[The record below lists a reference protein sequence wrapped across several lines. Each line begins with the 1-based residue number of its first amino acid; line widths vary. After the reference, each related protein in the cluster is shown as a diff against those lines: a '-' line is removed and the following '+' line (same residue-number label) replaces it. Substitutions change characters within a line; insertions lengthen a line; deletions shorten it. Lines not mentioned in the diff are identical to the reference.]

1 MSARDLPCG
10 CCEGNDPLTPMPT
23 ANRPGLDRLHYR
35 VGVYGAFLE
44 TMLARLSSRD
54 YPAFQALT
62 TRDPGDPSIALLDSW
77 AVVAD
82 VLTFYS
88 ERLVNE
94 GYLRTATERRS
105 VLELARLIG
114 YALRPG
120 VSATVFLAYTVDTTH
135 PGDLALPV
143 GTRAQSVPGGPG
155 ELPQVFET
163 ADPLTARAIWNNLQ
177 PRLVQPQTKA
187 TILPAAVDNQPAP
200 QRRVYLQGTA
210 TNLRANDALLITF
223 PAQPTQPFRVDGDVV
238 PDDTARRTR
247 VNLRDWDAAGAGG
260 GIAILPGAVDFL
272 GLIKAASI
280 PPASARLLN
289 RRLSQS
295 FAIASDLNVQALS
308 VIEPRVASVLT
319 AAISNANATAS
330 AGITVEA
337 LRVKSGLFGANLPG
351 KPVYAQQA
359 IGGGEFP
366 PTVTVIDHYDPLPW
380 DQVWNGL
387 KLDPSGNDTQLLKEL
402 PLDAEYNQI
411 KLGSHILVD
420 HPDLDDLTRMKQ
432 TILTVDGMRTASL
445 SVNGIST
452 RVTIL
457 HVAEDW
463 LTTTIL
469 NSGQLEG
476 PATFAD
482 FVRRTAVYAQT
493 ENLPLAEE
501 PIEGDVCLGQSDEI
515 ELDGLYSDLQPG
527 RWAIVAGERTDV
539 KDTAGNTVP
548 GIRAAE
554 LVMLAGVSQR
564 VKIDPATNQPLPGD
578 KTHTFIRLAQDL
590 AYCYQRDSVRI
601 YGNVVRANHGET
613 RREVLGA
620 GDSSKAMQSFT
631 LKQPPLTYVS
641 ANTPAG
647 AASTLRVYVN
657 DVEWRETD
665 SLVVLGP
672 ADRRFIT
679 KTDDEGKTTVV
690 FGSGEH
696 GARPPTGQ
704 ENIRAVYRNGIGKP
718 GNVRADQ
725 ISLALDRPQGVK
737 DVLNPRPATGGA
749 DRESRDQA
757 RANAP
762 LSVTALDRLVSV
774 RDYADFARM
783 FAGIGKASA
792 ARLTDGRRT
801 VVHVTIAGADDI
813 PIDEASDLFR
823 NLRRAL
829 RDYGDA
835 FVPVQLAVRERLLI
849 ALSANIRLLDGYQWD
864 TVEPKLRAALLDR
877 FGFERRD
884 LGQDVLLSEILSAA
898 QAVRGVAYVD
908 VDALAALTQDRLL
921 ANIPTLSGGAKP
933 TPPPVGG
940 VSGPV
945 AVKVAT
951 IAPLARLRVEMDRID
966 PRATTPETRLRP
978 AQIAYLSPD
987 VPDTLVLK
995 LIES

>member
-23 ANRPGLDRLHYR
+23 ANRPGLDHLRYR

-62 TRDPGDPSIALLDSW
+62 TRDPGDPAIALLDSW

-82 VLTFYS
+82 VLTFYT
-88 ERLVNE
+88 ERFVNE

-135 PGDLALPV
+135 PGDLLLPI

-163 ADPLTARAIWNNLQ
+163 SEPLKARASWNNLQ
-177 PRLVQPQTKA
+177 PRLVQPQTQA
-187 TILPAAVDNQPAP
+187 SILPTAGDNAPAP

-223 PAQPTQPFRVDGDVV
+223 PPQTARPFRVDGDVIT
-238 PDDTARRTR
+238 DDTAKRTR
-247 VNLRDWDAAGAGG
+247 VTLRDWDTAGAGDS
-260 GIAILPGAVDFL
+260 IAIKPGAVDFL

-280 PPASARLLN
+280 PPVSARFLN
-289 RRLSQS
+289 RRLGQS
-295 FAIASDLNVQALS
+295 FAVRSDLNVQALGI
-308 VIEPRVASVLT
+308 VEPRVAGLLT
-319 AAISNANATAS
+319 AAMANANATPNAQ
-330 AGITVEA
+330 ITVEA
-337 LRVKSGLFGANLPG
+337 LRIKAALFGHNLPG
-351 KPVYAQQA
+351 TPNYTRDHEIFKITSYT
-359 IGGGEFP
+359 P
-366 PTVTVIDHYDPLPW
+366 PTLSD
-380 DQVWNGL
+380 VWPFVSDALEFNTGL
-387 KLDPSGNDTQLLKEL
+387 NQI
-402 PLDAEYNQI
+402 PLDAEYAQI
-411 KLGSHILVD
+411 KPASHILIDRPKIDGDGALSDSTQQVY
-420 HPDLDDLTRMKQ
+420 
-432 TILTVDGMRTASL
+432 TVQSLRTESL
-445 SVNGIST
+445 SANGT
-452 RVTIL
+452 GVRVTIL
-457 HVAEDW
+457 TLDREW
-463 LTTTIL
+463 LDKNELAALQEHSTGVGIL
-469 NSGQLEG
+469 
-476 PATFAD
+476 
-482 FVRRTAVYAQT
+482 RRTSVYAQA
-493 ENLPLAEE
+493 ENLPLADE
-501 PIEGDVCLGQSDEI
+501 PIADDVCLGQSDEI
-515 ELDGLYSDLQPG
+515 ELDDLYSDLQPG
-527 RWAIVAGERTDV
+527 RWLIVAGERTDV
-539 KDTAGNTVP
+539 KDTAGNSVP

-554 LVMLAGVSQR
+554 LAMLAGVEQK
-564 VKIDPATNQPLPGD
+564 VKTDPATNKLLAGD

-590 AYCYQRDSVRI
+590 AYCYKRGSVRV
-601 YGNVVRANHGET
+601 YGNVVKANHGET

-647 AASTLRVYVN
+647 AASTLHVYVN

-665 SLVVLGP
+665 SLVALGP
-672 ADRRFIT
+672 GDRRFIT
-679 KTDDEGKTTVV
+679 KTDDEARTTVA
-690 FGSGEH
+690 FGNGAH

-725 ISLALDRPQGVK
+725 VSLALDRPQGVK
-737 DVLNPRPATGGA
+737 DVINPRPATGGA
-749 DRESRDQA
+749 DKESRDQA

-801 VVHVTIAGADDI
+801 VIHVTIAGADDI

-829 RDYGDA
+829 RDYGDP
-835 FVPVQLAVRERLLI
+835 FVPIQLAVRERLLI
-849 ALSANIRLLDGYQWD
+849 ALSANIRLAEGYQWEG
-864 TVEPKLRAALLDR
+864 VEPKLRAALLDR
-877 FGFERRD
+877 LGFERRD
-884 LGQDVLLSEILSAA
+884 LGQDVLLSEIISAA

-908 VDALAALTQDRLL
+908 VDTLAPLTQDQLL
-921 ANIPTLSGGAKP
+921 ANIPTLSAGAPP
-933 TPPPVGG
+933 TPPPTGG
-940 VSGPV
+940 VSPGPV
-945 AVKVAT
+945 LVKVAAT
-951 IAPLARLRVEMDRID
+951 APPARLRVEMDRID
-966 PRATTPETRLRP
+966 PHATTPETRLRP